1 MSEDIIRLGTSRSDG
16 LREIGCDFFARLTAN
31 LLDPTHV
38 CSRLRIVVVSA
49 VDGNREAE
57 ATAAERLGRV
67 ARDPQAACRVLVE
80 YSRQLIRVRGKAKPD
95 QIYRELTLAG
105 ISLKMSEIETRAQLQ
120 AGIREA
126 LIY

>member
-1 MSEDIIRLGTSRSDG
+1 M
-16 LREIGCDFFARLTAN
+16 
-31 LLDPTHV
+31 
-38 CSRLRIVVVSA
+38 
-49 VDGNREAE
+49 
-57 ATAAERLGRV
+57 
-67 ARDPQAACRVLVE
+67 LVE